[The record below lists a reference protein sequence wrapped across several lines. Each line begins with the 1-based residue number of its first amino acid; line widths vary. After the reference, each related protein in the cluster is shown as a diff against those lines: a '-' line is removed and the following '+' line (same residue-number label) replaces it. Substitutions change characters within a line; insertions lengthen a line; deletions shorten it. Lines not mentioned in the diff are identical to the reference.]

1 MKKEQVFFKDTQ
13 FVGSE
18 VENVQELFKAIAAGM
33 SFAAEDGHTY
43 YPYYE
48 EDYVNEDGE
57 TETREVEMNEDE
69 LFELMKADLDKG
81 LKVYA
86 GIYVDGSKYNVVP
99 ASNTNLRSSFYIHQK
114 VYFMK
119 DNEIKVG
126 RIKFI
131 SLCEGSR
138 DKYSNSRVRQVA
150 MELYKAR
157 PYSNS
162 TTGLTIP
169 FNELSHDIR
178 DEFYNAAEVAT
189 RCNFVYVEYKDKNN
203 TKEISLD
210 FEDIWSSKEDLIQ
223 VLTAHLD

>member
-1 MKKEQVFFKDTQ
+1 MKKEQVYFEDTQ
-13 FVGSE
+13 FVGNE
-18 VENVQELFKAIAAGM
+18 IENVQELVKAFSAGM
-33 SFAAEDGHTY
+33 SFAAADGHTY

-57 TETREVEMNEDE
+57 AGTREVEMNDGE
-69 LFELMKADLDKG
+69 LFELMKTDLDNG

-86 GIYVDGSKYNVVP
+86 GLYIDGSKYNVVP
-99 ASNTNLRSSFYIHQK
+99 ASSTNLRSSFYINQK

-119 DNEIKVG
+119 NNEIKVG

-131 SLCEGSR
+131 SLCEGSM

-162 TTGLTIP
+162 TTGLAIP
-169 FNELSHDIR
+169 FNELSHDRR

-189 RCNFVYVEYKDKNN
+189 RCSYVYVKYKDDNN

-210 FEDIWSSKEDLIQ
+210 FEEIWSCKEDLIQ